1 MIVKTNL
8 PEFKSKLNQIKQD
21 LQKKVVGR
29 ATSAAGGAMREV
41 ARKEAPQRPLLRL
54 KYVPGSRQNI
64 PPGLLKRA
72 MMVYRQKSPPGTI
85 KVGVMPRMGK
95 RARKGK
101 GSSYL
106 RDAFYAPWVEFGH
119 IARGPGQRIAGG
131 ARRKRLERQRLRS
144 GASFVP
150 PNPFMQRAFRK
161 GQKAAV
167 DAFYDQ
173 LEKAFQKYRAL

>member
-1 MIVKTNL
+1 MRVHTNL
-8 PEFKSKLNQIKQD
+8 PEFKSKLNQIKLD

-29 ATSAAGGAMREV
+29 AASAAGGAMREV
-41 ARKEAPQRPLLRL
+41 ARKEAPERPLLRI
-54 KYVPGSRQNI
+54 KYVPGTRQNI
-64 PPGLLKRA
+64 PPGLIRRA
-72 MMVYRQKSPPGTI
+72 MMVFRQRSAPGTI

-106 RDAFYAPWVEFGH
+106 RDAYYAPWVEFGH
-119 IARGPGQRIAGG
+119 IARGPGQRIRGG
-131 ARRKRLERQRLRS
+131 SRRKRLERERLRK

-161 GQKAAV
+161 GQKAAL
-167 DAFYDQ
+167 DAFYKQ
-173 LEKAFQKYRAL
+173 LEKAFQKYRTL